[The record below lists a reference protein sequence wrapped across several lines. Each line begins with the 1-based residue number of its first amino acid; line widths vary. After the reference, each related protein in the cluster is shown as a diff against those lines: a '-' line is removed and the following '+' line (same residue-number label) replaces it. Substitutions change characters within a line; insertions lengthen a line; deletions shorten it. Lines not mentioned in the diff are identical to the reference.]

1 MKKYLIKEKILD
13 GANNLYY
20 VYKEEETKNVILDFV
35 VSLNKNKKCADE
47 IIDEIIKLLPSET
60 EGMFMLI
67 KNKKEVD

>member
-35 VSLNKNKKCADE
+35 VSLNKNKKCTDE

-67 KNKKEVD
+67 RNKKEVD